1 MITPDEMR
9 QLLADRNLRV
19 VAERAGI
26 SYATLLRFANGNH
39 MPRAKTLIE
48 LSRYLEQK

>member
-9 QLLADRNLRV
+9 RLLADRNLSV

-26 SYATLLRFANGNH
+26 SYATLLRFVNNQR
-39 MPRAKTLIE
+39 MPRAQTLIK